1 MNPSIARCCRTLTTA
16 CLTLLS
22 FAASGQ
28 APSAAAAAETKPAI
42 RTQALRPGLHVLAS
56 AGGNVAVWTGAD
68 GTVVV
73 DDSLAPLAPQL
84 LEAIARI
91 EPGPVRFVVNTHWHP
106 DHTGGNETLG
116 RSGSVVVAH
125 DNTRAR
131 MSEPQV
137 VQEYDLKVPAA
148 PKAALPVVTFA
159 DSVMLHLNGDNL
171 QLAHVDAAHTDGD
184 LVAWWERA
192 NVVHVGDL
200 YYNGS
205 YPFIDLDSGGSLA
218 GVVAAIELV
227 LDRADARTVVIPG
240 HGPVSNRSDLS
251 AYRDMLVAVGRRVR
265 EGIEAGRSEEE
276 IVASRPTADYDERFG
291 KGGMTADRFVR
302 NVYADL
308 TAGR

>member
-1 MNPSIARCCRTLTTA
+1 MDINDLRTVV
-16 CLTLLS
+16 TLLS
-22 FAASGQ
+22 FAAFGQ
-28 APSAAAAAETKPAI
+28 APPAAAAAETKPAI

-159 DSVMLHLNGDNL
+159 DSVVLHLNGDNL

-184 LVAWWERA
+184 LVAWWELA

>member
-1 MNPSIARCCRTLTTA
+1 M
-16 CLTLLS
+16 LS
-22 FAASGQ
+22 FAAFGQ
-28 APSAAAAAETKPAI
+28 APPAAAAAETKPAI

-159 DSVMLHLNGDNL
+159 DSVVLHLNGDNL

-184 LVAWWERA
+184 LVAWWELA

>member
-1 MNPSIARCCRTLTTA
+1 MNRPILRCLRALTTA

-22 FAASGQ
+22 FTAVGQ
-28 APSAAAAAETKPAI
+28 APPAPVAAEPRPAI
-42 RTQALRPGLHVLAS
+42 RAQPVRPGLHVLAS

-68 GTVVV
+68 GIVVV
-73 DDSLAPLAPQL
+73 DDSLATLTPQL
-84 LEAIARI
+84 LEAIAKI

-125 DNTRAR
+125 DNARAR

-137 VQEYDLKVPAA
+137 VEEYDLKVPAA

-159 DSVMLHLNGDNL
+159 DSVALHLNGDNL

-184 LVAWWERA
+184 LVAWWELA

-205 YPFIDLDSGGSLA
+205 YPFIDLGSGGSLA

-227 LDRADARTVVIPG
+227 LERADAKTIVIPG
-240 HGPVSNRSDLS
+240 HGPIANRSELS

-291 KGGMTADRFVR
+291 KGSMTADRFVR